1 MVGDGGL
8 LTRLRD
14 WLAAGPQPP
23 LRRPRLLSAGPPAK
37 YVLEIAA
44 AVDASPLV
52 MSTPE
57 TTQGAYAAAA
67 ELIDR
72 EVDAG
77 CDLVLLAAPAA
88 VAELATAAIAA
99 FTGEEPVKAVGF
111 DPRLPDRE
119 WTARVV
125 AVRDTLRLV
134 ELAADLPGALGALA
148 DPALAGVTGALEQ
161 AVRRRTPIVLDGLPT
176 LAAAVLL
183 AHYAELDTGLLQIA
197 GADARPAATAAHR
210 ALGLRPLLDLGELD
224 DGVTAA
230 VVLGLLRAAVLLP
243 ATPAQATAGGT
254 TRDQDRP
261 SEDW

>member
-1 MVGDGGL
+1 MAGDGGL

-23 LRRPRLLSAGPPAK
+23 LRRPRMLCAGPPVP

-44 AVDASPLV
+44 AADGHPLV
-52 MSTPE
+52 LPLESVHS
-57 TTQGAYAAAA
+57 AYAAATGMV
-67 ELIDR
+67 DR

-88 VAELATAAIAA
+88 VTELAIAAIAA

-111 DPRLPDRE
+111 DPRLPDGE

-125 AVRDTLRLV
+125 AVRDALRRV
-134 ELAADLPGALGALA
+134 EPAADLPGALDALG
-148 DPALAGVTGALEQ
+148 DPALAAVTGALAQ

-176 LAAAVLL
+176 LAAALLL

-197 GADARPAATAAHR
+197 AADARPAAVAAHR
-210 ALGLRPLLDLGELD
+210 SLGLRPLLDLGHTE
-224 DGVTAA
+224 DGAAGA

-243 ATPAQATAGGT
+243 AESAQDFGGT
-254 TRDQDRP
+254 IRDQVVA